1 MDLILEPG
9 LLAAAHGMMS
19 VTTHSTSG
27 ASWRRWMAS
36 PEKMPWVAE
45 TLSSLTMQVLPS
57 MLPMMPMTSD
67 ALCLGRLL
75 WAMATSQP
83 R

>member
-1 MDLILEPG
+1 
-9 LLAAAHGMMS
+9 MS
-19 VTTHSTSG
+19 PAPISLSLRTELQRVPAVSI
-27 ASWRRWMAS
+27 M
-36 PEKMPWVAE
+36 
-45 TLSSLTMQVLPS
+45 SSLTMQVLPW